1 MSVDQ
6 LTAVPAARRR
16 RRLVAAG
23 VPLLAAVAVAA
34 VVVSRRGGDGGT
46 AGADPLTTVPVET
59 RDLVV
64 TEEYTGDLGFGE
76 SEPARAGRSGVV
88 TGVSPVGSTVGQ
100 GGVLFQLDLEPTVL
114 LHGEIPA
121 FRDMSADA
129 DPGSDIAQLERAL
142 IDLGYGDGV
151 TADGDFTAATAEA
164 VEAWEEALGRADP
177 DGVVALGDVLF
188 APGDLRIDAVTS
200 DRGTQAQS
208 GAEVVD
214 VTATTKVVTLQLTVD
229 EVGGIEAGTAVAIEL
244 PDGSATSG
252 VVADVAGEPTVADAD
267 TESPDDGSGDE
278 TFAVVV
284 TLDDPAVAA
293 GFDSGAVDVAVES
306 DRTADATAVP
316 VTALMALAEGGY
328 ALQVADDGRPSGS
341 VLVAVE
347 VGTMADEWVQVT
359 GDGIE
364 PGVEVVVPA

>member
-1 MSVDQ
+1 MSADHTTGAPEVRS
-6 LTAVPAARRR
+6 RRG
-16 RRLVAAG
+16 LVAAG

-34 VVVSRRGGDGGT
+34 VVVTRRGGDGGS

-59 RDLVV
+59 RDLVIN
-64 TEEYTGDLGFGE
+64 EEYTGELGFGE

-88 TGVSPVGSTVGQ
+88 TGVSPVGSPVGQ
-100 GGVLFQLDLEPTVL
+100 GGVLFHLDLEPTVL

-121 FRDMSADA
+121 FRDMTTEA
-129 DPGSDIAQLERAL
+129 DPGADIAQLEQAL
-142 IDLGYGDGV
+142 IDLGFGDGV
-151 TADGDFTAATAEA
+151 IADGDFTATTAEA

-177 DGVVALGDVLF
+177 DGVAALGDILF

-200 DRGTQAQS
+200 DRGTQVQS

-214 VTATTKVVTLQLTVD
+214 VTATAKVVTLQLTVD

-244 PDGSATSG
+244 PDGSAAGG
-252 VVADVAGEPTVADAD
+252 VVADVASEPTAADAEA
-267 TESPDDGSGDE
+267 ESADDGSGDE
-278 TFAVVV
+278 TCAGGV
-284 TLDDPAVAA
+284 TLDDPTGAA
-293 GFDSGAVDVAVES
+293 GFPSGGVDVAVES

-316 VTALMALAEGGY
+316 VTALLALAEGGY
-328 ALQVADDGRPSGS
+328 ALQVADDSRPSGS